1 MSYQSDLVAKL
12 NNVNVTTASTDD
24 LYVLS
29 KAYYEGPVG
38 LSNIPKTFVKALKAR
53 LLDAGTT
60 SSRDIGLLQK
70 SINYLNFSAFRVGS
84 TNQFIANTPAT
95 VTPAVDNT
103 DLDYPIFTAV
113 YAPRLPDGWL
123 LETSNNPATAT
134 VMGNTIRLSRYSAGH
149 FSAFYNPYKQQEEFP
164 FQLGDKLSISF
175 NGIRAAV
182 GADNTTAYRGRY
194 ATNGPNPNTAD
205 NLFTV
210 LARSS
215 NAGTFDEVNQ
225 LGFEWIVVEDVI
237 RTSQTDEASYAYAVV
252 VKNFLQD
259 YSAYFTKFGIPK
271 LFRVRMWG
279 AGGGGGGNQTS
290 YGGSPGGGGAYT
302 EAYVTYGDIL
312 KDPWV
317 CAGAGGCPA
326 NSSVDALS
334 RSGDGQA
341 SRFAG
346 VFAPGGLGGKST
358 DLTNSGYG
366 GRAVAL
372 SDKVLFSA
380 SGGGNRLSNTST
392 YLGGGSAGGPW
403 GNGFRGGEGSN
414 TNDGV
419 GAGIAGS
426 GLGNGV
432 GGSGNVNTSGWFT
445 PVLSG
450 WVGDT
455 TISGALGGRGCGGTA
470 VAGYASG
477 GFFGGGAASTL
488 TGYNSEF
495 LNPGYGTFGGGGCG
509 GIAGNPGG
517 GFGGNGVVIIEW
529 F

>member
-12 NNVNVTTASTDD
+12 NNVNVTTATTDD
-24 LYVLS
+24 LYVLA

-38 LSNIPKTFVKALKAR
+38 LANIPKTFVKALKTR

-60 SSRDIGLLQK
+60 ESRDIGLLQK

-84 TNQFIANTPAT
+84 TNQFIANTPSA
-95 VTPAVDNT
+95 VTPAVDDS

-123 LETSNNPATAT
+123 LQTSNNPATAT
-134 VMGNTIRLSRYSAGH
+134 VMGNTIRLSPYNQGH
-149 FSAFYNPYKQQEEFP
+149 FDPSLNPYREREEMP

-175 NGIRAAV
+175 NGVRAAI
-182 GADNTTAYRGRY
+182 GIANATNYRGRY
-194 ATNGPNPNTAD
+194 STNGPNPNTAD

-210 LARSS
+210 LSRSS
-215 NAGTFDEVNQ
+215 NAGTWDTSNSYGYQ
-225 LGFEWIVVEDVI
+225 WIVVQDVI
-237 RTSQTDEASYAYAVV
+237 RTSQTDEASYAYAVA
-252 VKNFLQD
+252 VKNFLQE

-279 AGGGGGGNQTS
+279 GGGGGGGTS
-290 YGGSPGGGGAYT
+290 SHAGSPGGGGAYT

-317 CAGAGGCPA
+317 CAGAGGCPGHSTGTTTGA
-326 NSSVDALS
+326 
-334 RSGDGQA
+334 SGDGQA

-346 VFAPGGLGGKST
+346 VYAPGGLGGYA
-358 DLTNSGYG
+358 NVVAGCGEG
-366 GRAVAL
+366 GSAVPL

-380 SGGGNRLSNTST
+380 SGGGQRSST
-392 YLGGGSAGGPW
+392 TTQYIGGGSAGGPW
-403 GNGFRGGEGSN
+403 GNGFRGGES
-414 TNDGV
+414 TNGINAV
-419 GAGIAGS
+419 GGGIAGS
-426 GLGNGV
+426 GLGNYI

-455 TISGALGGRGCGGTA
+455 TISGALGGAGCGGIP

-477 GFFGGGAASTL
+477 GFFGGGAANTF
-488 TGYNSEF
+488 TGYSTPFQNQ
-495 LNPGYGTFGGGGCG
+495 GYGTFGGGGAAGVAGYG
-509 GIAGNPGG
+509 GA
-517 GFGGNGVVIIEW
+517 FGGNGVVIIEW

>member
-1 MSYQSDLVAKL
+1 MSYQSDLVDKL

-123 LETSNNPATAT
+123 LATSNNPATST
-134 VMGNTIRLSRYSAGH
+134 VMGNTIRLSPYNQGH
-149 FSAFYNPYKQQEEFP
+149 FDPSRNPTRYQEEMP

-175 NGIRAAV
+175 MGIRAAASL
-182 GADNTTAYRGRY
+182 GSASNYRGRY

-215 NAGTFDEVNQ
+215 NAGTWDTSNSYGYQ
-225 LGFEWIVVEDVI
+225 WIVVQDVI
-237 RTSQTDEASYAYAVV
+237 RTSTTDETCYAYAVA
-252 VKNFLQD
+252 VKNFLED

-279 AGGGGGGNQTS
+279 GGGGGGAVTS
-290 YGGSPGGGGAYT
+290 YAGSPGGGGAYT

-317 CAGAGGCPA
+317 CAGAGGCSA
-326 NSSVDALS
+326 FDSSTNGNT
-334 RSGDGQA
+334 SGDGQA

-346 VFAPGGLGGKST
+346 VYAPGGFGGRAN
-358 DLTNSGYG
+358 DVANSGYG
-366 GRAVAL
+366 GRAVPL

-380 SGGGNRLSNTST
+380 SGGGGPRVSSVTS
-392 YLGGGSAGGPW
+392 YIGGGSAGGPW
-403 GNGFRGGEGSN
+403 GNGFKGAESDNSLG
-414 TNDGV
+414 GV
-419 GAGIAGS
+419 GGGIAGS
-426 GLGNGV
+426 GLGPGL

-455 TISGALGGRGCGGTA
+455 IISGALGGRGCGGIA
-470 VAGYASG
+470 VEGYASG
-477 GFFGGGAASTL
+477 GFFGGGAGTLL
-488 TGYNSEF
+488 TGYTTPF
-495 LNPGYGTFGGGGCG
+495 LNPGYGTFGGGGG
-509 GIAGNPGG
+509 SGAPSYPGA
-517 GFGGNGVVIIEW
+517 FGGNGVVIIEW